1 MATKFGT
8 MLLTERRK
16 LKMTQD
22 ELAEKT
28 GATRASISF
37 WERGDRVPGLGFFAT
52 IAKMFE
58 WTDEQIREVLDELS
72 EDES

>member
-37 WERGDRVPGLGFFAT
+37 WERGDRVPGLAFFAT
-52 IAKMFE
+52 IAKMF
-58 WTDEQIREVLDELS
+58 
-72 EDES
+72 